1 MDWEK
6 FRFEYRYDNSG
17 LINVIVAIE
26 ASREAAMS
34 HLILPPDWRDTL
46 NRLNRVRAVHGT
58 TAIEGNPLS
67 EAEVSRQIEIQE
79 ESAADPP
86 GAKPNR
92 EQIQIRNAGAAQK
105 WVQERFQPG
114 SAPFALSD
122 ILRMHE
128 MITEN
133 ADTANNAPGSLRNF
147 SVTVGSPLLGGVHR
161 GAPHE
166 RLPAL
171 MDEYIGLLRSDRMA
185 AEHPAIRALLAHF
198 FLVTLHP
205 FGDGNGRTSRL
216 AEAGILFQGGYNVH
230 GFYGLSNYFYR
241 NESEYKTLLQKCRER
256 QPFDLT
262 PFVGFGLRGFAE
274 ELRGINNFIKAK
286 LNRVVYRNMLAQAR
300 RKKISERRRLIN
312 EREYNL
318 LDSLISE
325 TEPDDPFSDHPSKAL
340 DVRTFLESPYIRE
353 IYKNVSF
360 RTSVREL
367 VRLREFGFIKL
378 SEAAAGGWAIEPDF
392 EAIGKY

>member
-1 MDWEK
+1 MDWGK
-6 FRFEYRYDNSG
+6 FSFEYRYDNSG
-17 LINVIVAIE
+17 LINTIVAIE
-26 ASREAAMS
+26 ASKEAAMD
-34 HLILPPDWRDTL
+34 LVLPPDWRDTL

-79 ESAADPP
+79 ESAAEPA
-86 GAKPNR
+86 GAKPSR

-114 SAPFALSD
+114 SGPFALSD

-133 ADTANNAPGSLRNF
+133 ADTTDNAPGSLRAF
-147 SVTVGSPLLGGVHR
+147 SVTVGSPSLGGVHR

-171 MDEYIGLLRSDRMA
+171 MDEYIGFLRSDRLA

-256 QPFDLT
+256 QPFDVT

-286 LNRVVYRNMLAQAR
+286 LNRVVYRNLLAQAR
-300 RKKISERRRLIN
+300 RTKISERRRLIN

-318 LDSLISE
+318 LDSLVSE

-340 DVRTFLESPYIRE
+340 DVRTFLQSPFIRE
-353 IYKNVSF
+353 IYKNVST
-360 RTSVREL
+360 RTSFREL
-367 VRLREFGFIKL
+367 FRLEEFGFIKL
-378 SEAAAGGWAIEPDF
+378 SKAASGGWAIELDF